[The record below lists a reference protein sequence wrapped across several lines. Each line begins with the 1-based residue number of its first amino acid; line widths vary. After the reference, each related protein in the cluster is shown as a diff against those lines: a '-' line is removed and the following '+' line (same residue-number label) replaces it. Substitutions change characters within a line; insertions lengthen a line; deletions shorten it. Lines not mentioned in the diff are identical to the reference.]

1 MGVLFWKY
9 LTLSWN
15 NPILFTPDSY
25 RDYDLRFTPDSY
37 RDYNLHGYYHLFDII
52 FCSAVRNMRL
62 LSNLSDRINRINMF
76 KNFIDNTSF
85 KSFKSCLW
93 CYFHRAKFFIIRD
106 YKLKS
111 PYFKMLIWNMDLCN
125 LLWRQ
130 DLFLQREGF
139 PVSSLFSVRF
149 PLNSPFSF

>member
-1 MGVLFWKY
+1 MCCSENMKHSHETTPFY
-9 LTLSWN
+9 LQ
-15 NPILFTPDSY
+15 FTICN
-25 RDYDLRFTPDSY
+25 LRFTPDSY

-52 FCSAVRNMRL
+52 FGSAVRNTRF

-76 KNFIDNTSF
+76 KNFIDN
-85 KSFKSCLW
+85 KSCKSCMW
-93 CYFHRAKFFIIRD
+93 YYFIRAILFIMRD

-111 PYFKMLIWNMDLCN
+111 PYFKMLIWNMDLCD

-149 PLNSPFSF
+149 PLNFPFSF